1 MDPLDSDFD
10 VAFFYTYLFVCKVEM
25 KKRSVSGF
33 LTEIIQSTQLTALI
47 LLTVNSANST
57 YSFLLFFPLSI
68 FLYFP
73 FSPLHIDYTPHLS
86 IPHSALRTP
95 HSTLRT
101 PKFQLTTCRINTL
114 IGTGL
119 YTCLISHLPERSKL
133 DTLHKY

>member
-73 FSPLHIDYTPHLS
+73 FSPDRLHS
-86 IPHSALRTP
+86 SFVHSALRTP
-95 HSTLRT
+95 L
-101 PKFQLTTCRINTL
+101 FVLLNFN
-114 IGTGL
+114 
-119 YTCLISHLPERSKL
+119 
-133 DTLHKY
+133 